1 MEVKIKRMLKG
12 LNQKDFAKMVGISN
26 VTLVKVERGQI
37 DTIKFG
43 TLKKIAENLGTT
55 IEELFLNK

>member
-43 TLKKIAENLGTT
+43 TLKKMYCLY
-55 IEELFLNK
+55 LHFLQNM